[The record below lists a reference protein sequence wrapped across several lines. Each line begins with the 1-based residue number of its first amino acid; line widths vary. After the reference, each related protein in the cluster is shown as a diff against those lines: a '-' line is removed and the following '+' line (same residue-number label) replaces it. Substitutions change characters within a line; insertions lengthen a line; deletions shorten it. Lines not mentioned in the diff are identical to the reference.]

1 MPQYRHMIA
10 CFLCKR
16 QFQFGAHVYEGGRIR
31 AWDIMVC
38 HRCRRANHDGI
49 VPALHP
55 YLVTHLKTRGIEPR
69 KNAKGLICWP
79 EWPDT

>member
-1 MPQYRHMIA
+1 MAQYSHMIQ
-10 CFLCKR
+10 CFLCRR
-16 QFQFGAHVYEGGRIR
+16 QFRFGADIYEGDRVR

-69 KNAKGLICWP
+69 KNAKCLICWP